1 MKTTIKTPNA
11 IIEKLS
17 KLNFVKRDGDKLI
30 SEEGFALSW
39 NYKLHSTKFNPI
51 SLPPVQLL
59 IQVWYNEAII
69 MTWGCSS
76 NEDASE
82 FVEFICIKKSVVR
95 QLEHKIYDKVDNE
108 GRELFSNL

>member
-1 MKTTIKTPNA
+1 MKVQINNHHE

-39 NYKLHSTKFNPI
+39 NYKLLSKIHN
-51 SLPPVQLL
+51 LPPVQLL

-69 MTWGCSS
+69 MTWGCTS

-95 QLEHKIYDKVDNE
+95 QLEHKIYDKGENE